1 MPQVCNNGIPAYK
14 QIQTSII
21 KRLEAGQL
29 KPGDLVESEREL
41 SKIHGVSL
49 MTARHALAGL
59 ERQGKVLRRRGAGT
73 FVAPPKIHFNKLM
86 SYAEQMSAR
95 GLNISSKL
103 LSLNVID
110 TAPELAA
117 RLALPAASRL
127 IKLERLRLGG
137 EEPFAIETC
146 YLSADDFGGL
156 IRAPLDRASLFS
168 ILELDYGLQIAHADE
183 EVDATTADAHTA
195 RLLGMP
201 QGSALLRIRQQ
212 IFSTQGKIVIYVLGL
227 YRSDRHIVLI
237 RRFR

>member
-1 MPQVCNNGIPAYK
+1 MPQVRNNGTPAYK
-14 QIQTSII
+14 RIQTAII

-29 KPGDLVESEREL
+29 KPGDVVESEREL
-41 SKIHGVSL
+41 AKIHGVSL

-86 SYAEQMSAR
+86 SYSEQMSAR
-95 GLNISSKL
+95 GLSISSKL
-103 LSLNVID
+103 LCLNVID
-110 TAPELAA
+110 SAPEVAA
-117 RLALPAASRL
+117 RLALPASSHL

-137 EEPFAIETC
+137 DEPFAVETC

-156 IRAPLDRASLFS
+156 LRARLDRASLFS
-168 ILELDYGLQIAHADE
+168 ILEHDYGLQIAHADE

-195 RLLGMP
+195 RLLCMP
-201 QGSALLRIRQQ
+201 QGYALLRIRQQ

-227 YRSDRHIVLI
+227 YRSDRHNVLI

>member
-1 MPQVCNNGIPAYK
+1 MPQVRNNGIPAYQ

-137 EEPFAIETC
+137 DEPFAIETC

-168 ILELDYGLQIAHADE
+168 ILEHDYGLQIAHADE